1 MVGRLRAIDDLPL
14 LSFTVMTHNPPR
26 EIMETRKLL
35 LKAADIEEMTGER
48 KVHFLN
54 PNAVRINKSLGDAVG
69 LNHIGVH
76 IIYVEPGKDT
86 TEHHK
91 HHYEEECVYVLSGKG
106 TLVIEDEAY
115 EVEKGDFIGFPRNMA
130 AHSISNDGDETLVC
144 LVMGQ
149 RLQQDV
155 SDYPNQGKRLYRNR
169 GDWNLVDIQHI
180 SDPRK

>member
-1 MVGRLRAIDDLPL
+1 
-14 LSFTVMTHNPPR
+14 
-26 EIMETRKLL
+26 METRKLL
-35 LKAADIEEMTGER
+35 LKAADIEQMDGER

-86 TEHHK
+86 TEYHK
-91 HHYEEECVYVLSGKG
+91 HLYEEECVYVLSGQG
-106 TLVIEDEAY
+106 SLVIEGDAFQF
-115 EVEKGDFIGFPRNMA
+115 EKGDFVGFPRNTA
-130 AHSISNDGDETLVC
+130 AHTIVNDGDEMLIC

-155 SDYPNQGKRLYRNR
+155 ADYPNKGKRLYRNS
-169 GDWNLVDIQHI
+169 GKWDLVDIQQIH
-180 SDPRK
+180 DPRK

>member
-115 EVEKGDFIGFPRNMA
+115 EFEKGDFIGFPRNMA

-149 RLQQDV
+149 RLQQDI